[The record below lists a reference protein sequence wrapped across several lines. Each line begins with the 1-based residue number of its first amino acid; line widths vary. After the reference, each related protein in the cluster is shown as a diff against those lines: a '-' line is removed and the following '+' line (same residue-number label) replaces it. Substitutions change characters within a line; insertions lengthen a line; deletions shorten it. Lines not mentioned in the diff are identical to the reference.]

1 MPVIKYTDTISLFSA
16 EQFTGFCVGWQTPL
30 SPERLYKVLQQS
42 AYVVIAY
49 NAETRLPVGF
59 INAISDKELSAYIPL
74 LEVLPAYQK
83 QGIGKKLVEL
93 MLEKL
98 EHLYMIDLCCDEHL
112 EKFYNSFDFTAVKG
126 MVRRN
131 YSALKQ

>member
-1 MPVIKYTDTISLFSA
+1 MPVTKYTDTVSLFSA
-16 EQFTGFCVGWQTPL
+16 EQFAGFCVGWKEPL

-49 NAETRLPVGF
+49 DAENRLPVGF
-59 INAISDKELSAYIPL
+59 INAISDRELTAYIPM

-83 QGIGKKLVEL
+83 QGTGKKLVEL

-112 EKFYNSFDFTAVKG
+112 EKFYNSFNFSGVKG